1 MIGGL
6 RSLPVN
12 QKWQKWIS
20 ETRSKY
26 LIFTMATWNQELVH
40 FIKYLEHKVR
50 ITGRQHGFTKNK
62 ASKIRVISFMM
73 VLTDKVM
80 GL

>member
-1 MIGGL
+1 MGGL
-6 RSLPVN
+6 RRLLVN

-20 ETRSKY
+20 ET
-26 LIFTMATWNQELVH
+26 IFTMATWNLELLH
-40 FIKYLEHKVR
+40 FIKYLEHEVG

-62 ASKIRVISFMM
+62 ASKIRVTSFIM